1 MEKTLQTKLATS
13 LLLLRIGI
21 FIVFLFWGLDKILVP
36 EHATKVLSGFYGI
49 DISNNAMMALGVA
62 QLGFLGA
69 FVVGMWKK
77 YTYGAVLVLHAGSTF
92 SSFGKY
98 MDPFNNLL
106 FFASWPMLAA
116 CIAIFLLR
124 DYDTYSVS
132 N

>member
-36 EHATKVLSGFYGI
+36 EHAVKVLSGFYGI
-49 DISNNAMMALGVA
+49 DMSVNAMMALGVA

-69 FVVGMWKK
+69 FVIGMWKK
-77 YTYGAVLVLHAGSTF
+77 FTYGAVLVLHAGSTF
-92 SSFGKY
+92 ASFAKY

-116 CIAIFLLR
+116 CITIFLLR

>member
-77 YTYGAVLVLHAGSTF
+77 YTYGAILVLHAGS
-92 SSFGKY
+92 
-98 MDPFNNLL
+98 PFPLL
-106 FFASWPMLAA
+106 EN
-116 CIAIFLLR
+116 
-124 DYDTYSVS
+124 T
-132 N
+132 

>member
-13 LLLLRIGI
+13 LLLLRVGI

-36 EHATKVLSGFYGI
+36 EHAVKMLSGFYGL
-49 DISNNAMMALGVA
+49 DISTNAMMALGVA

-77 YTYGAVLVLHAGSTF
+77 YTYGAILVLHAGSTF
-92 SSFGKY
+92 SSFAKY

-106 FFASWPMLAA
+106 FFACWPMLAA
-116 CIAIFLLR
+116 CVALFLLR
-124 DYDTYSVS
+124 DYDTYSVA

>member
-36 EHATKVLSGFYGI
+36 EHAVKVLSGFYGI
-49 DISNNAMMALGVA
+49 DMSVNAMMALGVA

-77 YTYGAVLVLHAGSTF
+77 FTYGAVLVLHAGSTF
-92 SSFGKY
+92 SSFAKY

-116 CIAIFLLR
+116 CITIFLLR

>member
-36 EHATKVLSGFYGI
+36 EHAVKVLSGFYGI
-49 DISNNAMMALGVA
+49 DMSVNAMMALGVA

-92 SSFGKY
+92 ASFAKY

-106 FFASWPMLAA
+106 FFASWPMFAA
-116 CIAIFLLR
+116 CVALFLLR

>member
-1 MEKTLQTKLATS
+1 MALARS
-13 LLLLRIGI
+13 YYP
-21 FIVFLFWGLDKILVP
+21 V
-36 EHATKVLSGFYGI
+36 
-49 DISNNAMMALGVA
+49 NAMMALGVA

-77 YTYGAVLVLHAGSTF
+77 YTYGSILVLHAGSTLA
-92 SSFGKY
+92 SFGKY

>member
-1 MEKTLQTKLATS
+1 MEKTPQTKLATS
-13 LLLLRIGI
+13 LLLLRVGI

-49 DISNNAMMALGVA
+49 DISDNAMMALGVA

-92 SSFGKY
+92 SSFAKY

-116 CIAIFLLR
+116 CVTLFLLR

>member
-1 MEKTLQTKLATS
+1 MEKKLQTKLATS

-36 EHATKVLSGFYGI
+36 EHAVKVLSGFYWI
-49 DISNNAMMALGVA
+49 DISVGMMMTLGIA
-62 QLGFLGA
+62 QLAFLGA
-69 FVVGMWKK
+69 FIVGLWKK
-77 YTYGAVLVLHAGSTF
+77 YTYGAILVLHAGSTF

-116 CIAIFLLR
+116 CITLFLLR
-124 DYDTYSVS
+124 DYDTFSVS
-132 N
+132 K

>member
-1 MEKTLQTKLATS
+1 MEKKLQTKLATS

-36 EHATKVLSGFYGI
+36 EQAVKVLSGFYGI
-49 DISNNAMMALGVA
+49 DISVGMMMTLGIA
-62 QLGFLGA
+62 QLAFLGA
-69 FVVGMWKK
+69 FIAGLWKK
-77 YTYGAVLVLHAGSTF
+77 YTYGAILVLHAGSTF

-116 CIAIFLLR
+116 CIALFLLR
-124 DYDTYSVS
+124 DYDTFSVS
-132 N
+132 K

>member
-1 MEKTLQTKLATS
+1 MEKSLQTKLATS

-49 DISNNAMMALGVA
+49 DISDNAMMALGVA
-62 QLGFLGA
+62 QLGLLGA

-77 YTYGAVLVLHAGSTF
+77 YTYGAVLVLHTGSTF
-92 SSFGKY
+92 ASFAKY

-116 CIAIFLLR
+116 CVSLFLLR
-124 DYDTYSVS
+124 DYDTYSVA

>member
-13 LLLLRIGI
+13 LLLLRVCI

-49 DISNNAMMALGVA
+49 NISDNAMMALGVA

-92 SSFGKY
+92 ASFAKY

-116 CIAIFLLR
+116 CVALFLLR
-124 DYDTYSVS
+124 DYDTYSVA

>member
-36 EHATKVLSGFYGI
+36 EHAVKVLSGFYGI
-49 DISNNAMMALGVA
+49 DMSVNAMMALGVA

-69 FVVGMWKK
+69 FVIGMWKK
-77 YTYGAVLVLHAGSTF
+77 FTYGAVLVLHAGSTF
-92 SSFGKY
+92 SSFAKY

-116 CIAIFLLR
+116 CITIFLLR